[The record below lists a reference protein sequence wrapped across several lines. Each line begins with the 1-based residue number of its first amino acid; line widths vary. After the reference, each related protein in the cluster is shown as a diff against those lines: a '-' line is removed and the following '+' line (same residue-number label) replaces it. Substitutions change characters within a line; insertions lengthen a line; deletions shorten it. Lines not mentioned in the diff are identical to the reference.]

1 MLNKSKKISLVMVLF
16 LLLASMVYAS
26 YCEYKCVF
34 CTMTIV
40 TGCGSSPSNIGYCH
54 RAPDKMHAY
63 VLTRQTR

>member
-1 MLNKSKKISLVMVLF
+1 MNKSSKRIFLVMVLF
-16 LLLASMVYAS
+16 TLLVSVVYAG

-34 CTMTIV
+34 CSMVVV
-40 TGCGSSPSNIGYCH
+40 TGCGSPPSSWGYCS